1 MGRDWA
7 TVVGVVADVK
17 QRSLTERNRP
27 FMYLPV
33 AQHPAGT
40 MALHVRT
47 TGDPSALAAAVRAA
61 AVEVDL
67 AVPMFNLAPLASH
80 VTAATFQQ
88 RLAANLL
95 TVFGGL
101 ALLLASVGAYGVLAW
116 LVGQRRREIGVRLA
130 IGASRGAV
138 FRLIFGNG
146 TLLVLAGV
154 GVGLALSAAASTAL
168 ASLLVGVSPFDPV
181 TYVAVVGVLL
191 SVGVIACAVPA
202 RRASVLDPVRT
213 LREE

>member
-1 MGRDWA
+1 MDERD
-7 TVVGVVADVK
+7 
-17 QRSLTERNRP
+17 RP
-27 FMYLPV
+27 FTYLPV
-33 AQHPAGT
+33 TQHPAGT
-40 MALHVRT
+40 MALHMRT
-47 TGDPSALAAAVRAA
+47 AGDPSALAAAVRAA
-61 AVEVDL
+61 AVEIDP

-101 ALLLASVGAYGVLAW
+101 ALLLASIGAYGVLAW

-146 TLLVLAGV
+146 TLLVLGGI

-168 ASLLVGVSPFDPV
+168 ASLLVGVSPFDLFD
-181 TYVAVVGVLL
+181 GR
-191 SVGVIACAVPA
+191 
-202 RRASVLDPVRT
+202 RRAVRRGCGSVCGAGETRVGARPGRDAARGMMRRRRGEGC
-213 LREE
+213 RESGRPAAGGD